1 MLIFDDIFSWKGFG
15 GKLKLA
21 SGKCRLRIFD
31 MNKGDQKQVAHLKP
45 MVVLASDLP
54 DQKMSVR
61 SCSSHIATTVVRQ
74 FNIEPHRMQF
84 VEYYPQ
90 TFYGQE
96 DRKVIP
102 EMFEA
107 VEFTWV
113 EGMALHPKLKP
124 LEPPLL
130 DILKERLH
138 KGNSQT

>member
-1 MLIFDDIFSWKGFG
+1 MLIFDDIFFWEGFG

-21 SGKCRLRIFD
+21 SGKCRLKIFD

-45 MVVLASDLP
+45 MVVVASDLP
-54 DQKMSVR
+54 NEKMSVR

-90 TFYGQE
+90 KFYGE
-96 DRKVIP
+96 GNRNVIP

-113 EGMALHPKLKP
+113 KKMALHPKLKP
-124 LEPPLL
+124 LEAPLR
-130 DILKERLH
+130 DILKERI
-138 KGNSQT
+138 GQDDE